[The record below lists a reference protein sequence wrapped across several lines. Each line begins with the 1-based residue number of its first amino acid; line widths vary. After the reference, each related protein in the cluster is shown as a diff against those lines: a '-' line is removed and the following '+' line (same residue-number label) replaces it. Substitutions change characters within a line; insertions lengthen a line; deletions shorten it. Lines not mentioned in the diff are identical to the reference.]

1 MEKTKNYRDLIVWQ
15 KFIDIAEYSYNITGT
30 FPKEEIYGLSSQM
43 QRCAVSIASNIAEG
57 QGRGTNAQFAHYL
70 HIAKGSLCE
79 LKTQFVIALR
89 LKYILKE
96 EFSKFEVAL
105 NEIGK
110 LLNGLLKSQRLT

>member
-57 QGRGTNAQFAHYL
+57 QGRGTNAQLFILYISPRVHYASWKHNL
-70 HIAKGSLCE
+70 
-79 LKTQFVIALR
+79 
-89 LKYILKE
+89 
-96 EFSKFEVAL
+96 
-105 NEIGK
+105 
-110 LLNGLLKSQRLT
+110 